1 MADAGGLDSGRAA
14 FIGRAWGRGIRPVV
28 GGRCHD
34 AAGPEDLE
42 LLTAA
47 AYLVGRDED
56 AADLS
61 ARGYREWLDRDD
73 RPRAARCAFWLAFRL
88 LLKGDVAQSE
98 GWLARAARLVDDTTA
113 CVETGYLLVPAAL
126 QSMDTGDAAAA
137 LSAFTQAVTIG
148 NRHDDPDLTVLG
160 RLGAGQALI
169 QQGKA
174 AEGVPLLDEVMIA
187 VTNDEVSPI
196 VAGLVYC
203 AVIEACHAILDLRR
217 AHEWTAAL
225 TRWCDSQ
232 PDLVP
237 YRGQC
242 LVHRAEIMQLHG
254 DWQDAMREARLAYQ
268 RLSHPPG
275 QPAIGLA
282 LYRQAE
288 LHRLSGDFRQAE
300 EAYRLASRWSG
311 EPQPGL
317 ALLRL
322 AQGRLDVAAAG
333 IRRAIDIAEDGPART
348 RLLPAYVDIMVA
360 AGDVPAARRGADELR
375 TIAED
380 VDTPWLQ
387 ASAEQALGTV
397 LLAEGDGSSALRVL
411 RRAWT
416 TWSTL
421 DVPYDGARTRVVM
434 GLACRSLGDEDGAA
448 MEFDAARWIFQQLGA
463 LPDVARAEDLAR
475 HTITAPA
482 GGLTRRELEV
492 LRQVASGK
500 SNRAIATELFL
511 SEKTVARHVSNIFT
525 KLGLSSRS
533 AATRYAYEHGLAQPI

>member
-1 MADAGGLDSGRAA
+1 
-14 FIGRAWGRGIRPVV
+14 
-28 GGRCHD
+28 
-34 AAGPEDLE
+34 
-42 LLTAA
+42 
-47 AYLVGRDED
+47 
-56 AADLS
+56 
-61 ARGYREWLDRDD
+61 
-73 RPRAARCAFWLAFRL
+73 
-88 LLKGDVAQSE
+88 
-98 GWLARAARLVDDTTA
+98 
-113 CVETGYLLVPAAL
+113 
-126 QSMDTGDAAAA
+126 
-137 LSAFTQAVTIG
+137 
-148 NRHDDPDLTVLG
+148 
-160 RLGAGQALI
+160 
-169 QQGKA
+169 
-174 AEGVPLLDEVMIA
+174 
-187 VTNDEVSPI
+187 
-196 VAGLVYC
+196 
-203 AVIEACHAILDLRR
+203 
-217 AHEWTAAL
+217 
-225 TRWCDSQ
+225 
-232 PDLVP
+232 
-237 YRGQC
+237 
-242 LVHRAEIMQLHG
+242 
-254 DWQDAMREARLAYQ
+254 
-268 RLSHPPG
+268 
-275 QPAIGLA
+275 
-282 LYRQAE
+282 
-288 LHRLSGDFRQAE
+288 LHRLGGEFQQAE
-300 EAYRLASRWSG
+300 EAYWLASRWSG

-322 AQGRLDVAAAG
+322 AQGRRDVAVAG
-333 IRRAIDIAEDGPART
+333 IRRAIDIAEDGPARA

-448 MEFDAARWIFQQLGA
+448 MEFDAAKWIFQQLGA

-492 LRQVASGK
+492 LRQLASGK

-533 AATRYAYEHGLAQPI
+533 AATRYAYEHGLIQPI